1 MGVFKVQVTVS
12 NPADRERRLKLDL
25 LVDTGS
31 LFTWLAAPLLE
42 QMGIAP
48 AEIRQFQTITG
59 KMIERKIGHALVGY
73 DGRTGAV
80 NVVFGE
86 PGDMDVL
93 GVTALESLSVT
104 ADPVRQT
111 LVPTVSLAV

>member
-1 MGVFKVQVTVS
+1 MGLFRVSVTVR
-12 NPADRERRLKLDL
+12 NPADPGREREVELP
-25 LVDTGS
+25 VDTGS
-31 LFTWLAAPLLE
+31 LFTWLRASILE
-42 QMGIAP
+42 ELGIRP
-48 AEIRQFQTITG
+48 AEVRQFQTITG
-59 KMIERKIGHALVGY
+59 TMLERRIGYALLAY
-73 DGRTGAV
+73 DGRTGAA

-86 PGDMDVL
+86 PADMQVL